1 MPKKRKNL
9 SESPS
14 RKVVDSERM
23 AASGEG
29 LVPPSGDVSVSR
41 AIYSVNQEE
50 LLNNMSEM
58 FSDLDASVVYMVL
71 SECDFKVENAMDCL
85 LELSTA
91 AKGVISSK
99 VSGFDSIASSLSLV
113 NQQSSVANEIVGES
127 CAKEDIVN
135 FKEESEESEKISSPD
150 IQLTEELDPLI
161 QTAFEKYSLR
171 DKLYD
176 STNDKITGK
185 QPVTLDQSNSNGI
198 NEFPESEKSSLE
210 FNVLLSLQQAETE
223 NEKLENF
230 SSMLISEG
238 HKSSQ
243 PAVSKSSIQTKDSSS
258 ADMDI
263 FAQVS
268 VRSSLPEIN
277 TDNAPEVI
285 KPANSEV
292 ACRNLNQSQNIVS
305 DHGSLNTSG
314 HFFQG
319 LGEAGTTA
327 SGNSSSKCL
336 EQQDGVMAVCSSQKS
351 ISLPEVFES
360 LEGSSFKS
368 PQLADVQQGWN
379 LHFFPPTQHPPQPP
393 WNPMAPVF
401 YPSGGSHSF
410 VIPVAISP
418 GQWRPVSDCRTH
430 GKRMPFPPPV
440 VSHVWDSN
448 ASPKVW
454 GNQDGIQKMNL
465 SQVHQPPVCPVMRK
479 KTHLVGQVL
488 VLLRGV
494 PGSGKSFLAR
504 ALLEDNPSGI
514 ILSTDDYFYKN
525 GQYQY
530 DANCLGEAHEWNRK
544 QAKEA
549 FEKRISPIII
559 DNTNIQAW
567 EMKPYVALSQQYKYK
582 VMFREPDTWWKF
594 KPKELERRNIHGISK
609 EKIKRMLEH
618 YERCLTVNSI
628 LNSAIPN
635 KSENA
640 DWNED
645 PCQGEGYGQKEV
657 HAYVKEERLFA
668 SASKP
673 PELAE
678 EEKHASATSSA
689 VENNLTDKYFQ
700 KEEEEIENNLR
711 EHVSENSNI
720 QGGVDIS
727 LSDYEEKEVPL
738 GQKTVKREEIH
749 RITETETT
757 KTNEV
762 KSVETTHLH
771 ICSCEHI
778 QEHSDKI
785 LEVQTEKDQ
794 YNETEVEPVVTHERN
809 IMKQNGSSLDVSV
822 RPELLNFL
830 GDWPVEQTIRQRTK
844 RTRRTDKFSMK
855 RDKEDKATSQHLL
868 DSHKSQ
874 VDLTDIQQ
882 EVLPGEKRQGEE
894 NLVSDSFCVLG
905 SDKITPELQMMGD
918 WPAMSSLQ
926 QRQHRSRR
934 ISKRSL
940 SESDEAGNNKCD
952 IHKNVLDTVD
962 MLHGTS
968 VNTEE
973 LQDTVTSNFQEPER
987 VASENISEKKPQHN
1001 KRTRKHHKLA
1011 LTFTNSSMALSKPEE
1026 QLSMLNLLEKEAEK
1040 HICKQPSRY
1049 SQTEPQDFA
1058 LLWRLEKK
1066 IIISENIISENT
1078 KVLHGRL
1085 DAFRPKDMD
1094 AASSSREKIPYR
1106 VMYDK
1111 STHVEESELTSI
1123 DESENLNVLCKLFG
1137 SFSFDALKDLYE
1149 RCNKDIVWATGLL
1162 LDSDEKLCKGEDIEF
1177 LQEAGTEPATTDLEF
1192 KANTN
1197 YGENLKNSEQ
1207 TSQIIGTNGITQLS
1221 ENNLSVCYA
1230 ESETADILETDA
1242 KISDSL
1248 TRLPPGASVKLKNTK
1263 DIAPRTQAEGSGT
1276 DIIKQSVSETQKI
1289 NLKAMSLVNETEE
1302 KPVVSQLDVGLCLPE
1317 NLHKVFNT
1325 APNILKSKL
1334 NKEIDSKLSETYL
1347 ESSKV
1352 NNMIRPLLQMD
1363 QAPLKNC
1370 ASDVKELE
1378 TYKETQGNDMI
1389 ATGGDR
1395 EESKPSNMDEDR
1407 TKILN
1412 PASLS
1417 SGSMN
1422 INCLELALP
1431 PELALQLKEIFGPVG
1446 IDSGS
1451 LTVED
1456 YVVHIDLNL
1465 AKVIHEKWKESIM
1478 KRQRMEDEYY
1488 KLLMQDGGGS
1498 ANQAFSPS
1506 APQEEFFLCKKHPLH
1521 SPTTWAMT
1529 SSHNLILRL
1538 KDLDD
1543 PNTILS
1549 QSTDSKLQRKK
1560 MGCSSRSSTE
1570 THSENLATSEIF
1582 PFMDH
1587 WNAQTQRVS
1596 LREIMSEEIALQEK
1610 QDLKHVP
1617 SMARKDCA
1625 ASLKEKQLFE
1635 MFPTINQNFLMD
1647 IFKDNNYSLEQT
1659 EQFLNCVLEAD
1670 PVKTV
1675 VAQEIAQESD
1685 TLPSCSAI
1693 KNREK
1698 KAKKSKEAEDVL
1710 NEMVFQD
1717 IEYPG
1722 YDDFRA
1728 EAFLHQE
1735 KKQECLKKAEEAY
1748 RMGMKPVAAFYA
1760 QQGRLHEQK
1769 MKEANHAAAVQIFE
1783 KVNASLLPQNV
1794 LDLHG
1799 LHVDEA
1805 INHLSRVLL
1814 EKSHEYKQTGG
1825 KPYLCVITGR
1835 GNHSQGGV
1843 ARIKPAAI
1851 KYLTSHNFRF
1861 TEIKPGCLKVTLK

>member
-1 MPKKRKNL
+1 MPKKRKNPGV
-9 SESPS
+9 SPS
-14 RKVVDSERM
+14 RKIMDSERM

-29 LVPPSGDVSVSR
+29 LVPPPGDVSVSR
-41 AIYSVNQEE
+41 AIYSVNKEE
-50 LLNNMSEM
+50 LFNNMSEM
-58 FSDLDASVVYMVL
+58 FSGLDPSVVYMVL

-91 AKGVISSK
+91 TKGVASSK

-113 NQQSSVANEIVGES
+113 NQQSSVSNEIVGES

-135 FKEESEESEKISSPD
+135 FKEESVKIPSPD
-150 IQLTEELDPLI
+150 IQLTEELDSLI

-185 QPVTLDQSNSNGI
+185 QPMTSDQSNSNGI
-198 NEFPESEKSSLE
+198 NEFPESEKSSLG
-210 FNVLLSLQQAETE
+210 FNVLFSLQQAETE
-223 NEKLENF
+223 NEKFENF

-238 HKSSQ
+238 RKSSQ

-258 ADMDI
+258 VDMDI

-268 VRSSLPEIN
+268 VSSSLPEID

-285 KPANSEV
+285 KPANLEV
-292 ACRNLNQSQNIVS
+292 ACGNRNQSQNIVS
-305 DHGSLNTSG
+305 DHGSLFDASS

-319 LGEAGTTA
+319 FVEAGTTA
-327 SGNSSSKCL
+327 SGNSSSKYL
-336 EQQDGVMAVCSSQKS
+336 EQQEGVMAVCSGQKS
-351 ISLPEVFES
+351 ISLPEVSES
-360 LEGSSFKS
+360 LEGSSFKL
-368 PQLADVQQGWN
+368 PQLVDVPQGRN
-379 LHFFPPTQHPPQPP
+379 LHFSPPPQQSPQPP

-401 YPSGGSHSF
+401 YPSSGSHSF
-410 VIPVAISP
+410 VTPVAISP
-418 GQWRPVSDCRTH
+418 GQCRPLADYRTH
-430 GKRMPFPPPV
+430 GKGMPFPPPV

-504 ALLEDNPSGI
+504 TLLEDNPSGI

-544 QAKEA
+544 RAKEA

-559 DNTNIQAW
+559 DNTNVQAW

-594 KPKELERRNIHGISK
+594 KPKELERRNIHGVSK
-609 EKIKRMLEH
+609 EKIKRMLER

-628 LNSAIPN
+628 LSSTVPN

-645 PCQGEGYGQKEV
+645 LCQGEGYGQKEV

-668 SASKP
+668 SALKL

-678 EEKHASATSSA
+678 EEKHASAISSA
-689 VENNLTDKYFQ
+689 LENNNLTDKYFQ
-700 KEEEEIENNLR
+700 KEKEEIENNLR
-711 EHVSENSNI
+711 EHVSENSII

-738 GQKTVKREEIH
+738 GEKAIKREEIH
-749 RITETETT
+749 RITETETS
-757 KTNEV
+757 KTDEV
-762 KSVETTHLH
+762 KSEETTHLH

-778 QEHSDKI
+778 QEHSNKI
-785 LEVQTEKDQ
+785 VEVQTEKDQ
-794 YNETEVEPVVTHERN
+794 YNEIAVEPVLTH
-809 IMKQNGSSLDVSV
+809 
-822 RPELLNFL
+822 
-830 GDWPVEQTIRQRTK
+830 T
-844 RTRRTDKFSMK
+844 
-855 RDKEDKATSQHLL
+855 
-868 DSHKSQ
+868 
-874 VDLTDIQQ
+874 
-882 EVLPGEKRQGEE
+882 
-894 NLVSDSFCVLG
+894 
-905 SDKITPELQMMGD
+905 ITPELQMMGD
-918 WPAMSSLQ
+918 WPAMSSLR

-962 MLHGTS
+962 VLHGTPVS
-968 VNTEE
+968 TEE
-973 LQDTVTSNFQEPER
+973 LQETEKSNFQEPER
-987 VASENISEKKPQHN
+987 VASESISEKKPQQN
-1001 KRTRKHHKLA
+1001 KRTRKRHKLA
-1011 LTFTNSSMALSKPEE
+1011 LTFTNSSVALSKPEE
-1026 QLSMLNLLEKEAEK
+1026 QLSTLNLLEEKPKK

-1066 IIISENIISENT
+1066 IITSENIISENT

-1085 DAFRPKDMD
+1085 EAFRPKNMD
-1094 AASSSREKIPYR
+1094 AASSSQEKIPYR

-1111 STHVEESELTSI
+1111 STYVEESELISI

-1162 LDSDEKLCKGEDIEF
+1162 LDSDEKLCKGEDIEC
-1177 LQEAGTEPATTDLEF
+1177 LQEAGTEPGTPDLEF

-1207 TSQIIGTNGITQLS
+1207 TSQIIMTDGITQLS

-1230 ESETADILETDA
+1230 ESETTDILETDA

-1248 TRLPPGASVKLKNTK
+1248 TRLPPSASVKLKNTN
-1263 DIAPRTQAEGSGT
+1263 DIAPRTQAEDSGT
-1276 DIIKQSVSETQKI
+1276 DIIEQSVSDTQKI
-1289 NLKAMSLVNETEE
+1289 NSKVMSLVNETEE
-1302 KPVVSQLDVGLCLPE
+1302 KPVVSQFDVGLCLPVTLPKE
-1317 NLHKVFNT
+1317 FNT
-1325 APNILKSKL
+1325 APIILKPKL
-1334 NKEIDSKLSETYL
+1334 NKEIDNKLSETYQ

-1352 NNMIRPLLQMD
+1352 NNMILPLLQMD
-1363 QAPLKNC
+1363 QAPLKSY
-1370 ASDVKELE
+1370 ASDEEELE
-1378 TYKETQGNDMI
+1378 TYKETQGNPMI
-1389 ATGGDR
+1389 SIGGDR

-1407 TKILN
+1407 TKLLN
-1412 PASLS
+1412 PSSLS

-1478 KRQRMEDEYY
+1478 V
-1488 KLLMQDGGGS
+1488 
-1498 ANQAFSPS
+1498 
-1506 APQEEFFLCKKHPLH
+1506 
-1521 SPTTWAMT
+1521 
-1529 SSHNLILRL
+1529 
-1538 KDLDD
+1538 DLDD
-1543 PNTILS
+1543 SDTILS

-1560 MGCSSRSSTE
+1560 MAWPSRSSTE
-1570 THSENLATSEIF
+1570 KHSENLATSEIF

-1625 ASLKEKQLFE
+1625 ARLKEKQLFE

-1675 VAQEIAQESD
+1675 VAQEIAQQTES
-1685 TLPSCSAI
+1685 LPSCSAI

-1728 EAFLHQE
+1728 EAFLHQQ

-1748 RMGMKPVAAFYA
+1748 RMGMKPVATFYA

-1769 MKEANHAAAVQIFE
+1769 MKEANHDAAVQIFE
-1783 KVNASLLPQNV
+1783 KVNASLLPENV

-1805 INHLSRVLL
+1805 INHLSRVLQ

-1843 ARIKPAAI
+1843 ARIKPAAT
-1851 KYLTSHNFRF
+1851 KYLTSHNFR
-1861 TEIKPGCLKVTLK
+1861 